1 MRQSFPHIVGT
12 KEISNNKV
20 INHDVKEQHFIRT
33 SCITLELVKP
43 LVYKQNHWNF
53 QNNLNFP
60 KYLTLKTGQTYIKQ
74 SVKLNL
80 LLYFKRCLPVTSKMM
95 CRKHERI
102 TILYITAIKLW
113 AVCLLN
119 YLGTSFSP
127 FSF

>member
-74 SVKLNL
+74 SAKLNL
-80 LLYFKRCLPVTSKMM
+80 LLYFKRCLPVTSKMV
-95 CRKHERI
+95 CRKQEKI
-102 TILYITAIKLW
+102 TILYITAIKPW
-113 AVCLLN
+113 AVCSLN
-119 YLGTSFSP
+119 YWGTSFSP